1 VDKQLPARPNLDHLR
16 GQAKALLDQLREGDP
31 AAARAFV
38 EHLPA
43 ARDMRPAAMRDA
55 KFKLADAQS
64 VVARKAGFSS
74 WPVLSRHVE
83 QLRSLEGEWRI
94 ARLEIDGNVMPAAI
108 IAHTRILIDGDRFR
122 TESPEGTYEGIFAI
136 DLEASPPHFD
146 LHFVSGPDAGET
158 SHGIFEQAGPDRL
171 TLCLG
176 LVHSSR
182 PTELA
187 TRPGGGHAL
196 EHLERT
202 STARPVDVTGGTPPP
217 AEPAAAVVREDA
229 AAFEVAMT
237 PLYERLQ
244 GEWAAVELVT
254 DGKPM
259 PEAWLPHGTRTMAG
273 NELRVVFGGQTM
285 VHAKVRIDETATPI
299 AIDYYSLLGNQR
311 GTVSYGILD
320 WVGDDA
326 RFVMAPAGAARPTA
340 FDPPPRGTLSRW
352 RRR

>member
-1 VDKQLPARPNLDHLR
+1 MDKQLPLPARPNLDHLR
-16 GQAKALLDQLREGDP
+16 GQAKALLAQLRDGDP
-31 AAARAFV
+31 DAVRAFV

-43 ARDMRPAAMRDA
+43 ARDLKGAAS
-55 KFKLADAQS
+55 FKLADAQS
-64 VVARKAGFSS
+64 VVARRAGFAS
-74 WPVLSRHVE
+74 WAALTRHVE
-83 QLRSLEGEWRI
+83 QLRSLEGEWQI
-94 ARLEIDGNVMPAAI
+94 ARLEIDGNVMPASI
-108 IAHTRILIDGDRFR
+108 LERTRILIDGDRFR

-146 LHFVSGPDAGET
+146 IHFVAGPDAGET
-158 SHGIFEQAGPDRL
+158 SHGIFAQREPDRL

-196 EHLERT
+196 EHLVRT
-202 STARPVDVTGGTPPP
+202 STARPTAVTGGTPP
-217 AEPAAAVVREDA
+217 EPAAGEVVREDA
-229 AAFEVAMT
+229 AAFEVPLT

-259 PEAWLPHGTRTMAG
+259 PEGWLGHGTRTMIG
-273 NELRVVFGGQTM
+273 NELRVVFGGQTI
-285 VHAKVRIDETATPI
+285 VHAKVRIDERATPI
-299 AIDYYSLLGNQR
+299 AVDYYSLLGKQR
-311 GTVSYGILD
+311 GTVSYGIMD

-326 RFVMAPAGAARPTA
+326 RFVMAPAGVARPTEFA
-340 FDPPPRGTLSRW
+340 PPPRGTLSRW